1 MGEEEGTA
9 VDRGTGTKGE
19 ETPGSGGGRMGAPGG
34 SASAHESARS
44 VGSGAHG
51 EGGDERDGR
60 RGQGAA
66 MEGGGQGGDSWSCEL
81 ESGAFHRQAFSLQ
94 VDAGELGF
102 QATNTPRIDRSVSGL
117 AWWNLRR
124 CSRTGVLDKLVAWC
138 RVSRPVERLPSSAEF
153 PELLALVKTMLLGR
167 FFL

>member
-9 VDRGTGTKGE
+9 VDRGTGTRGE
-19 ETPGSGGGRMGAPGG
+19 ETPGSGGGRLGAPGG

-66 MEGGGQGGDSWSCEL
+66 IDGGGQGGDSWSCEL